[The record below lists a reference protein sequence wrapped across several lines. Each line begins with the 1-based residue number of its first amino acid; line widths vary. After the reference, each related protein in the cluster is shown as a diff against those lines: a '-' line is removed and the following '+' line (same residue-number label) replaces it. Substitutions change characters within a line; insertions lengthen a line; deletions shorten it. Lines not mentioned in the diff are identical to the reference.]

1 MSDLALRQTHA
12 FQKVRK
18 RKIFYVNMH
27 FGTLVAFMIVSFK
40 KKERQPIFF
49 E

>member
-18 RKIFYVNMH
+18 RKIFYINMH

-40 KKERQPIFF
+40 KRTATHFF